1 MTGIDYASNMPQKKP
16 APALYEALGS
26 KESGQVGNWRETP
39 GNLRVPSDVRF
50 SDGEIQFC
58 FSAGDRYCAPPSD
71 LLDLFL
77 NLRTDAA
84 IAKFAGRFGPLA
96 LFETAFSAS
105 PDPSQL
111 ANSVWKNGKLSQNI
125 HAERVEWWRELQRQF
140 RAVMALVALFRLGD
154 DPPVSMFQE
163 LAASG
168 VLLFHEDMLK
178 SSSALDRREMACLAA
193 SVYTNGLMRACG
205 VFPGLK
211 LDFRRPRA
219 RIQLVFQDELLG
231 RGLLSLPGALAV
243 QLLGAIA
250 GEGFTVCSACGS
262 PFAPGRRRPAFGK
275 RRYCRACGP
284 KAAVRHAKSAYR
296 SRLRDLGVRSMGELE
311 QLRGRQRSKA
321 TGPKHTKGER
331 HGKTTRT
338 R

>member
-26 KESGQVGNWRETP
+26 KESGQVGNWREKP

-50 SDGEIQFC
+50 SGGKIQFC
-58 FSAGDRYCAPPSD
+58 FSAGDSYRAPPSD

-84 IAKFAGRFGPLA
+84 IAKFAGHFGPLA
-96 LFETAFSAS
+96 VFENAFAAL
-105 PDPSQL
+105 PDPKRL
-111 ANSVWKNGKLSQNI
+111 AESVWNGGKLSRHT
-125 HAERVEWWRELQRQF
+125 HAERVESWRTLQRQF
-140 RAVMALVALFRLGD
+140 RAVMALVALFRFGD
-154 DPPVSMFQE
+154 DPPVSMFHE
-163 LAASG
+163 LEASG
-168 VLLFHEDMLK
+168 VLLFHEDLLK
-178 SSSALDRREMACLAA
+178 SSSAFDRRELVCLAA
-193 SVYTNGLMRACG
+193 RSYTNSLMRACE
-205 VFPGLK
+205 VFPGVT
-211 LDFRRPRA
+211 LDFRRPVP
-219 RIQLVFQDELLG
+219 RIGLVFQDELFG
-231 RGLLSLPGALAV
+231 RGLLCLPGALAV

-250 GEGFTVCSACGS
+250 GEGFALCSACGS

-284 KAAVRHAKSAYR
+284 KAAERHAKSAYR

-321 TGPKHTKGER
+321 TGPKHTKG
-331 HGKTTRT
+331 
-338 R
+338 